1 MKMKKKF
8 IIIGIFTIAIIIFL
22 TIFITHKTNF
32 TKPTVSLLDEITLN
46 DSEKELLSVLQD
58 IDYTLKNPKVT
69 DDENE
74 ENTNTIDF
82 TITPTEPT
90 SLKKLINNIY
100 EVRKYINEDGNIFFL
115 LDVDVNVQKNNVN
128 KRRIIL
134 TNNGVITSMTYEK
147 DDFAEMEDS
156 NIEQNNDSLTYNL
169 GKDFYTAL
177 FENLTNKIREIWEEA
192 IKYDN
197 VNYNKILNKI

>member
-1 MKMKKKF
+1 MKMKKIF

-115 LDVDVNVQKNNVN
+115 LDVDVNAQKNNVN